1 MSGSENKQLLRVR
14 LRLLDLLKSFFAQEP
29 DAERMSRWRGI
40 FAALAENRIQ
50 PELDKGVRQL
60 QHLLESKSLEDLKD
74 EYYALFVDPYNEQ
87 PVELNASHYL
97 DGKSFGPSLVRYRQL
112 FKDARL
118 VKENDVTEPEDH
130 LVLML
135 DALATLV
142 EEEAETEG
150 TKEQQAELITGFLQ
164 PMAQA
169 MKKQLTA
176 NTQADFYLSCAV
188 FLNGYL
194 DLEQG
199 LLEIKL

>member
-1 MSGSENKQLLRVR
+1 
-14 LRLLDLLKSFFAQEP
+14 
-29 DAERMSRWRGI
+29 
-40 FAALAENRIQ
+40 
-50 PELDKGVRQL
+50 
-60 QHLLESKSLEDLKD
+60 
-74 EYYALFVDPYNEQ
+74 
-87 PVELNASHYL
+87 
-97 DGKSFGPSLVRYRQL
+97 
-112 FKDARL
+112 
-118 VKENDVTEPEDH
+118 
-130 LVLML
+130 ML

-142 EEEAETEG
+142 EEEAEAEG
-150 TKEQQAELITGFLQ
+150 TKEQQAALITDFLQ

>member
-1 MSGSENKQLLRVR
+1 MSASEEKQMLRIR
-14 LRLLDLLKSFFAQEP
+14 LRLLDLLKSFFVQEP
-29 DAERMSRWRGI
+29 DADRMSRWRGI
-40 FAALAENRIQ
+40 FTALAENRIQ
-50 PELDKGVRQL
+50 PELDEGVRQL
-60 QHLLESKSLEDLKD
+60 QHLLESKKLEDLKD

-97 DGKSFGPSLVRYRQL
+97 DGKSFGPSLVQYRQL

-135 DALATLV
+135 DALATLI

-150 TKEQQAELITGFLQ
+150 TKEQQAKLITEFLQ
-164 PMAQA
+164 PMARA
-169 MKKQLTA
+169 MKKQLSA
-176 NTQADFYLSCAV
+176 NTQASFYLSCAV

-199 LLEIKL
+199 LLDIQL

>member
-1 MSGSENKQLLRVR
+1 MSTTEEKQLLRIR
-14 LRLLDLLKSFFAQEP
+14 LRLLDLLKSFFADEP

-40 FAALAENRIQ
+40 FAALSESRIQ
-50 PELDKGVRQL
+50 PELDAGVRQL
-60 QHLLESKSLEDLKD
+60 QHLLEDRKLEDLKE

-87 PVELNASHYL
+87 PVALDASHYL

-118 VKENDVTEPEDH
+118 VKERDVTEPEDH

-135 DALATLV
+135 DALATLI
-142 EEEAETEG
+142 EEEAENEG
-150 TKEQQAELITGFLQ
+150 AKQQQTALITGFLQ

-169 MKKQLTA
+169 MKEQLAA

-194 DLEQG
+194 DLERGMIQVE
-199 LLEIKL
+199 L

>member
-1 MSGSENKQLLRVR
+1 MSASEDKQLIRVR

-50 PELDKGVRQL
+50 PELDEGVRQL
-60 QHLLESKSLEDLKD
+60 QQLLEGKSLEDIKE

-97 DGKSFGPSLVRYRQL
+97 DGKSFGPSLVQYRQL

-135 DALATLV
+135 DALATLI

-150 TKEQQAELITGFLQ
+150 TKEQQATLITEFLL

-169 MKKQLTA
+169 MKKQLTN
-176 NTQADFYLSCAV
+176 NTQADFYLSCSI

-199 LLEIKL
+199 LLEIEL

>member
-1 MSGSENKQLLRVR
+1 MSASEEKQMLRIR
-14 LRLLDLLKSFFAQEP
+14 LRLLDLLKSFFVQEP

-40 FAALAENRIQ
+40 FTALAENRIQ
-50 PELDKGVRQL
+50 PELDEGVRQL
-60 QHLLESKSLEDLKD
+60 QHLLEGKKLEDLKD

-97 DGKSFGPSLVRYRQL
+97 DGKSFGPSLVQYRQL
-112 FKDARL
+112 FKDAHL

-135 DALATLV
+135 DALATLI
-142 EEEAETEG
+142 EEEAETEE
-150 TKEQQAELITGFLQ
+150 TKEQQTTLITEFLQ
-164 PMAQA
+164 PMALA
-169 MKKQLTA
+169 MKKQLST
-176 NTQADFYLSCAV
+176 NTQASFYLSCAV

-199 LLEIKL
+199 LLEIQL